1 MSTDTIVLATDGTRS
16 AADATHEAIG
26 LARRLEAKLVIV
38 AVDHPISPGNGYFG
52 YSEILAKRRT
62 AEHARTAEA
71 LAHAC
76 AAANEA
82 GVECEPV
89 HLGPGARVAEEIC
102 HTADGRDARMIV
114 IGAHGWSRAR
124 RVVHGSVS
132 TTVMHESRR
141 PVLVVSAS

>member
-1 MSTDTIVLATDGTRS
+1 MRTNTILLATNGSRS
-16 AADATHEAIG
+16 AADATDEAIA
-26 LARRLEAKLVIV
+26 LARELDSKLVIV

-52 YSEILAKRRT
+52 YSEILAQRRT

-71 LAHAC
+71 LAQAC

-124 RVVHGSVS
+124 RVVNGSVS
-132 TTVMHESRR
+132 ATVLHEAGR